1 MSVPP
6 RLPSR
11 PSEPPERNA
20 ELRGRVSAA
29 FEKLATCAPELNA
42 VSDELAK
49 PIHAINKALQT
60 LNLGVAAWVT
70 FDEQYCEGELLCVH
84 SIGYAKVAGRWGIA
98 IRYEGTDSGGE
109 PETHD
114 WPFGDAPRSLRLQAL
129 DHLPAL
135 LDELANT
142 ASKTA
147 ATLKNRIAMT
157 EQVATTISQ
166 LASSRPVRGR

>member
-6 RLPSR
+6 RLSG
-11 PSEPPERNA
+11 PPTHPEQIE

-29 FEKLATCAPELNA
+29 FEKLATFAPELNA

-49 PIHAINKALQT
+49 PIHAINETLKT
-60 LNLGVAAWVT
+60 LNLGVAAWVK
-70 FDEQYCEGELLCVH
+70 FDEQYCEGEVLWVH

-98 IRYEGTDSGGE
+98 IRYEGTDSEGE
-109 PETHD
+109 PERHE
-114 WPFGDAPRSLRLQAL
+114 WPFGDAPRSLRLKAL
-129 DHLPAL
+129 DQLPAL

-142 ASKTA
+142 ASQTA
-147 ATLKNRIAMT
+147 ATLKNKIAMT

-166 LASSRPVRGR
+166 LASSSPVRGR

>member
-6 RLPSR
+6 RLSNP
-11 PSEPPERNA
+11 PSERSEQTEQNT

-29 FEKLATCAPELNA
+29 FEKLATFAPELNA
-42 VSDELAK
+42 ASDELAT
-49 PIHAINKALQT
+49 PIHTINEALQT
-60 LNLGVAAWVT
+60 LNLGVSAWVT
-70 FDEQYCEGELLCVH
+70 FDVQHYEGEPLWVY

-98 IRYEGTDSGGE
+98 IRDAG
-109 PETHD
+109 PEETRE
-114 WPFGDAPRSLRLQAL
+114 WPFGDAPRSLRLEAL
-129 DHLPAL
+129 EKLPEL

-147 ATLKNRIAMT
+147 VALKNKIAMT

-166 LASSRPVRGR
+166 LASSSSVRGR